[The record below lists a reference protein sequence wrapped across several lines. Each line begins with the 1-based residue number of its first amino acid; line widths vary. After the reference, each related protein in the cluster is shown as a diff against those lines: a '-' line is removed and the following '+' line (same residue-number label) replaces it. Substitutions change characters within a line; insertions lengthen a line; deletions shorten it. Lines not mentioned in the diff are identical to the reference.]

1 MKINLLFIKLKM
13 LKQMNFVQL
22 LNINLEFQI

>member
-1 MKINLLFIKLKM
+1 MKINLLFIKLKI